1 MMRLNSTRYKADNEG
16 SEEAET
22 RRRDEIASLILDAL
36 KTPNRPQPK
45 ETLRFKGTKI
55 AGNAT
60 YTPVADV
67 LASSEAL
74 LREYER
80 LDKVFTN
87 MRDEQTEP
95 HADIWHQE
103 LQEAERQLQLGARV
117 AARKVKKML
126 GADLESDGD
135 EEILEVEGADQELNY
150 DLHKSLRYVE
160 RGVKRMV
167 KGVPK
172 DEDC

>member
-1 MMRLNSTRYKADNEG
+1 V
-16 SEEAET
+16 
-22 RRRDEIASLILDAL
+22 ILEAL
-36 KTPNRPQPK
+36 KTPNRPQQN
-45 ETLRFKGTKI
+45 ETLRFDGTQI
-55 AGNAT
+55 ARNAA

-80 LDKVFTN
+80 LDKVSKD
-87 MRDEQTEP
+87 MRDGQTEP
-95 HADIWHQE
+95 HADIWHKE

-117 AARKVKKML
+117 AVRKVTKML
-126 GADLESDGD
+126 GAEVESDGD
-135 EEILEVEGADQELNY
+135 GDTLETEGADQDLNY
-150 DLHKSLRYVE
+150 GLHKSLRYAE

-167 KGVPK
+167 KGLPE